1 MCMTNEL
8 LDNRPSMRTSFRLTQ
23 VCKVWRD
30 IATHTPALWS
40 SGYIDCAQINTWPLK
55 TFENL
60 TNTIS
65 ERNHF
70 KGLPVEIRDKPKIEL
85 DDPNSLF
92 DNILQGTSSLYLVI
106 HGDSFCWW
114 LSYWDEGI
122 FCDLRELSLI
132 LTTRKRND
140 DVDFLI

>member
-1 MCMTNEL
+1 MQSLAGHCHSYPGSLEL
-8 LDNRPSMRTSFRLTQ
+8 CLHRLRSDKY
-23 VCKVWRD
+23 V
-30 IATHTPALWS
+30 AS
-40 SGYIDCAQINTWPLK
+40 E

-70 KGLPVEIRDKPKIEL
+70 KGLPVEIRDKSKIEL

-92 DNILQGTSSLYLVI
+92 DKILQGTSSLYLVI

-114 LSYWDEGI
+114 LSHWDEGI
-122 FCDLRELSLI
+122 FATLVNCL
-132 LTTRKRND
+132 
-140 DVDFLI
+140 

>member
-1 MCMTNEL
+1 MCMTNEI
-8 LDNRPSMRTSFRLTQ
+8 LDNRRSMRTSFRLTQ

-30 IATHTPALWS
+30 ITTHTPAVCS
-40 SGYIDCAQINTWPLK
+40 SAYIDCTQIKAWPLK

-92 DNILQGTSSLYLVI
+92 DKILQALPLCISSSMAIASVAL
-106 HGDSFCWW
+106 G
-114 LSYWDEGI
+114 
-122 FCDLRELSLI
+122 
-132 LTTRKRND
+132 
-140 DVDFLI
+140 